1 MTLDGVRIEG
11 ITRRQVHGRF
21 ATVTLGSRG
30 SNIDFGG
37 TEIKVIQAKDLPM
50 GSRPQPAFTCDVMF
64 VPME

>member
-1 MTLDGVRIEG
+1 MGSESRASRG
-11 ITRRQVHGRF
+11 GRCMARF
-21 ATVTLGSRG
+21 ATVTLGVAG

-50 GSRPQPAFTCDVMF
+50 GSRPQPVFTCDGMF